1 MGVRRVKPWV
11 FAACLIPLGLL
22 VWDGFT
28 GGLTANPI
36 EYITH
41 RTGDWT
47 LRFLL
52 IALAITPLR
61 RLTGWVA
68 LAPFRRMLG
77 LFAFF
82 YVMLHVSTYLVLDFF
97 FAFDLIFDDV
107 VERRYITAGFTGF
120 VLLIP
125 LAVTSTQRM
134 IRRLGGARW
143 RRLHRLVYVAATA
156 GVVHYYWLVKVD
168 VRPPLIYA
176 AILAGLLGV
185 RLWFRFGKKRFA
197 KKRSRLTPAVGSAG
211 GVRVDADPVR

>member
-1 MGVRRVKPWV
+1 MWVRRVKPWV

-22 VWDGFT
+22 VWRGFT

-61 RLTGWVA
+61 RLTGWAA
-68 LAPFRRMLG
+68 LASFRRMFG

-82 YVMLHVSTYLVLDFF
+82 YVMLHFSTYLVLDFF
-97 FAFDLIFDDV
+97 FAFDLIFNDI
-107 VERRYITAGFTGF
+107 VERRYVTAGFTGF

-125 LAVTSTQRM
+125 LALTSTKRM

-143 RRLHRLVYVAATA
+143 RRLHRLVYVAAIA
-156 GVVHYYWLVKVD
+156 GVVHYLWLVKIVTLT
-168 VRPPLIYA
+168 PLVYA
-176 AILAGLLGV
+176 AILAVLFGA
-185 RLWFRFGKKRFA
+185 RLWFWLAARAARVMSPTKTSGDVA
-197 KKRSRLTPAVGSAG
+197 ADAGSAG
-211 GVRVDADPVR
+211 